1 MADSLCVIVM
11 AAGQGSRFRAQ
22 GGTDK
27 LLARYETG
35 VGESTRV
42 LQQTLRNLKGIGQRR
57 VVVTRPDNGEVAALA
72 RREGFDILAVQTQ
85 GMGETLAQAIAAEPN
100 HRGWLIALGDMPF
113 VQPETFR
120 QIAKAVSEDVIA
132 VPFCPLK
139 NSVSQA
145 SSNSP
150 DGTPV
155 AGNLVAGTPV
165 AGNPVAFGRRYFKAL
180 CALTGDRG
188 GRGLFGQGELRW
200 VECSDPGIY
209 RDVDVPDDLKRT

>member
-22 GGTDK
+22 AGTDK

-35 VGESTRV
+35 IGESTRV
-42 LQQTLRNLKGIGQRR
+42 LQQTLRNLKAIGQRR

-72 RREGFDILAVQTQ
+72 RREGFDVLAVQTQ

-113 VQPETFR
+113 VQPKTFR
-120 QIAKAVSEDVIA
+120 QIAEAVSEDVIA
-132 VPFCPLK
+132 VPFCRLK
-139 NSVSQA
+139 NSVSPA

-155 AGNLVAGTPV
+155 AGNPVAGTPV

>member
-1 MADSLCVIVM
+1 M

-72 RREGFDILAVQTQ
+72 RREGFDVLAVQTQ

-113 VQPETFR
+113 VQPETFC
-120 QIAKAVSEDVIA
+120 QIAEAVSEDVIA

-155 AGNLVAGTPV
+155 AGN
-165 AGNPVAFGRRYFKAL
+165 PVAFGRRYFRAL

>member
-1 MADSLCVIVM
+1 M

-22 GGTDK
+22 AGTDK

-35 VGESTRV
+35 VGESTLV
-42 LQQTLRNLKGIGQRR
+42 LQQTLRNLKGIGQRQ
-57 VVVTRPDNGEVAALA
+57 VVVTRPNNEEVAALA
-72 RREGFDILAVQTQ
+72 RREGFDVLAVQTQ

-120 QIAKAVSEDVIA
+120 QIAEAVSEDVIA

-155 AGNLVAGTPV
+155 AGN
-165 AGNPVAFGRRYFKAL
+165 PVAFGRRYFRAL

>member
-1 MADSLCVIVM
+1 M

-22 GGTDK
+22 AGTDK

-35 VGESTRV
+35 IGESTRV
-42 LQQTLRNLKGIGQRR
+42 LQQTLRNLKAIGQRR

-72 RREGFDILAVQTQ
+72 RREGFDVLAVQTL

-120 QIAKAVSEDVIA
+120 QIAEAVSEDVIA
-132 VPFCPLK
+132 VPFCSLK
-139 NSVSQA
+139 NSVSPA

-150 DGTPV
+150 DGT
-155 AGNLVAGTPV
+155 LVVGTPV

>member
-1 MADSLCVIVM
+1 M

-22 GGTDK
+22 AGTDK

-35 VGESTRV
+35 VGESTLV

-72 RREGFDILAVQTQ
+72 RREGFDVLAVQTL

-120 QIAKAVSEDVIA
+120 QIAEAVSEDVIA
-132 VPFCPLK
+132 VPFCSLK
-139 NSVSQA
+139 NSVSPA

-150 DGTPV
+150 DGT
-155 AGNLVAGTPV
+155 LVVGTPV

>member
-11 AAGQGSRFRAQ
+11 AAGLGSRFRAQ
-22 GGTDK
+22 AGTDK

-35 VGESTRV
+35 VGESTCV

-72 RREGFDILAVQTQ
+72 RREGFDVLAVQTQ

-113 VQPETFR
+113 VQPETFC
-120 QIAKAVSEDVIA
+120 QIAEAVSEDVIA
-132 VPFCPLK
+132 VPFCSLK

-150 DGTPV
+150 DGT
-155 AGNLVAGTPV
+155 LV

>member
-1 MADSLCVIVM
+1 M

-22 GGTDK
+22 AGTDK

-35 VGESTRV
+35 VGESTLV

-72 RREGFDILAVQTQ
+72 RREGFDVLAVQTQ

-120 QIAKAVSEDVIA
+120 QIAEAVSEDVIA
-132 VPFCPLK
+132 VPFCSLK

-145 SSNSP
+145 SSNSA
-150 DGTPV
+150 D
-155 AGNLVAGTPV
+155 GTPV

>member
-1 MADSLCVIVM
+1 M

-42 LQQTLRNLKGIGQRR
+42 LQQTLRNLKGIGQRQ
-57 VVVTRPDNGEVAALA
+57 VVVTRPNNGEVAALA

-113 VQPETFR
+113 VQPETFC
-120 QIAKAVSEDVIA
+120 QIAEAVSEDVIA
-132 VPFCPLK
+132 VPFCSLK

-150 DGTPV
+150 DGT
-155 AGNLVAGTPV
+155 LV

>member
-11 AAGQGSRFRAQ
+11 AAGQSSRFRAQ
-22 GGTDK
+22 AGTDK

-72 RREGFDILAVQTQ
+72 RREGFDVLAVQTQ

-120 QIAKAVSEDVIA
+120 QIAEAVSEDVIA
-132 VPFCPLK
+132 VPFCRLK
-139 NSVSQA
+139 NSVSPA

-150 DGTPV
+150 D
-155 AGNLVAGTPV
+155 GTPV